1 MSFIIP
7 QTLKISSLS
16 HDGRGIAFPPGKE
29 GGRGKAVF
37 IAGALPGQKVLSVPK
52 EDHGSWREDELLEI
66 LDRGGNLAP
75 PLCAS
80 AHECGGCPLQS
91 MEYGD
96 QLLWKEKI
104 IKDAM
109 ARIGGLGRESL
120 DAAWRGI
127 KPSPEL
133 IAFRN
138 KIELAFG
145 EDAEGRPFPGMRKRG
160 SHEVIP
166 VGQCALVDEKANGIV
181 RSFAR
186 LLGKRSWPRG
196 FWRFLI
202 LRQDQD
208 EEGRKRWHVIA
219 ISRPASGETAAKV
232 RALAEELLKER
243 PDLRS
248 FIYETRRDPAKIA
261 RGEKRIFSLGEGGT
275 LSMPLGGR
283 DFKIDAAS
291 FFQVNAGASE
301 ELAKLVKEADAAC
314 ANKTALLDL
323 YCGAGAPGLLLA
335 PAYSRY
341 MGLELDPRAI
351 DQARGNAAGLPHCSF
366 QAGDAA
372 RLIAGLPA
380 GFKKSVST
388 VLADP
393 PRSGLGKKV
402 VEEIL
407 EIAPENIIMVSCNP
421 ATLARDARLLSGA
434 YELQS
439 LAGADLFPHTP
450 HVEACALWKRK

>member
-1 MSFIIP
+1 MSVIIP
-7 QTLKISSLS
+7 QMLEISSLS
-16 HDGRGIAFPPGKE
+16 HDGRGIAFLPGKE
-29 GGRGKAVF
+29 SGRGKAVF
-37 IAGALPGQKVLSVPK
+37 IAGALPGQKVLCAPRA
-52 EDHGSWREDELLEI
+52 DHGSWREDELLKI
-66 LDRGGNLAP
+66 LDSGGNQSP

-91 MEYGD
+91 MPYGD

-109 ARIGGLGRESL
+109 SRIGGLSRESL
-120 DAAWRGI
+120 DAAWRGM
-127 KPSPEL
+127 KASPEL
-133 IAFRN
+133 TAFRN

-145 EDAEGRPFPGMRKRG
+145 EDAEGRPYPGMRKRG

-166 VGQCALVDEKANGIV
+166 VSQCALVDEKANEII
-181 RSFAR
+181 RSFAS
-186 LLGKRSWPRG
+186 LLRKRSWPRG

-208 EEGRKRWHVIA
+208 KEGRKRWRIIA
-219 ISRPASGETAAKV
+219 ISEPSSKETRAQV
-232 RALAEELLKER
+232 RELAEELLRER
-243 PDLRS
+243 PNLFS
-248 FIYETRRDPAKIA
+248 FIYETRRDSAKIA
-261 RGEKRIFSLGEGGT
+261 RGEKRIFSLGGDGT
-275 LSMPLGGR
+275 LSMPLGGK

-291 FFQVNAGASE
+291 FFQVNARASE
-301 ELAKLVKEADAAC
+301 ELARLVREADAGC

-335 PAYSRY
+335 PAYGRY

-351 DQARGNAAGLPHCSF
+351 DQARLNAAGLPHCSF

-393 PRSGLGKKV
+393 PRSGLDKKV
-402 VEEIL
+402 ADEIL
-407 EIAPENIIMVSCNP
+407 KIAPENIIMVSCNP

-434 YELQS
+434 YELRS

-450 HVEACALWKRK
+450 HAEACGLWKRL